1 MYGISTFKFQ
11 TSWRNTMNSNF
22 IDFTLENIFSKVIPM
37 ADTFFNEYDIQIAMS
52 FQDIVYAEI
61 EVSYK
66 YALELSWMFG
76 MIRNI
81 YYDELNE
88 KNSYD
93 FFREVAIEA
102 KHIISLDY
110 PKQAVFIAMMNTA
123 EEWYKYNYPYQALI
137 IKEENG
143 ISTIQMD

>member
-1 MYGISTFKFQ
+1 
-11 TSWRNTMNSNF
+11 MNSNF

-37 ADTFFNEYDIQIAMS
+37 ADTFFNEYDIQVAMS
-52 FQDIVYAEI
+52 FQDILYAEI
-61 EVSYK
+61 EVIYK
-66 YALELSWMFG
+66 YALELSWMFS

-93 FFREVAIEA
+93 FFQEVAYEA

-110 PKQAVFIAMMNTA
+110 PKQAVFIAMMNKA

-137 IKEENG
+137 IKEENS
-143 ISTIQMD
+143 ISIIQMD